1 MTPKRILSPLKKFN
15 RVAPSQGS
23 ISERGTLKFSPEED
37 ASLKS
42 SSASLLEQKVKSLA
56 SSGRPDSAPQAEQ
69 NNMRQGVPID
79 ARVII
84 KSGSE
89 EVDIREMEGSCIGH
103 SFICL

>member
-15 RVAPSQGS
+15 RVAPSPGS
-23 ISERGTLKFSPEED
+23 ISERGTFKFSPEED

-42 SSASLLEQKVKSLA
+42 SSASLLEQKVKSMA

-69 NNMRQGVPID
+69 NMRQGVPID